1 MKNIYK
7 NKYIKFIVSGGSF
20 TTIDFVI
27 YILLSHIMPI
37 TPSKAISISCSTVL
51 AFFVNKNWVF
61 MSHNLN
67 KWSASFRFS
76 IVFFINL
83 LVNVTTNGLVFELTG
98 KIIFSFVIA
107 TVLASIV
114 NFTLQ
119 NKWVFR

>member
-1 MKNIYK
+1 MRNIYK
-7 NKYIKFIVSGGSF
+7 DKYTKFIISGGFF
-20 TTIDFVI
+20 TSIDFVI
-27 YILLSHIMPI
+27 YILLSNIIPI
-37 TPSKAISISCSTVL
+37 NPSKAISITCSTVC

-67 KWSASFRFS
+67 KWPALFRFS

-83 LVNVTTNGLVFELTG
+83 LVNVTTNGLVFEFTG
-98 KIIFSFVIA
+98 KKIFSFVIA

-119 NKWVFR
+119 SRWVFR

>member
-7 NKYIKFIVSGGSF
+7 NKYIKFIISGGAS

-27 YILLSHIMPI
+27 YILLSNIMPI

-51 AFFVNKNWVF
+51 AFFVNKSWVF
-61 MSHNLN
+61 MTHNLN
-67 KWSASFRFS
+67 KWRALFRFS

-83 LVNVTTNGLVFELTG
+83 LVYVTTNGLFIELTG
-98 KIIFSFVIA
+98 EKISSFVIA